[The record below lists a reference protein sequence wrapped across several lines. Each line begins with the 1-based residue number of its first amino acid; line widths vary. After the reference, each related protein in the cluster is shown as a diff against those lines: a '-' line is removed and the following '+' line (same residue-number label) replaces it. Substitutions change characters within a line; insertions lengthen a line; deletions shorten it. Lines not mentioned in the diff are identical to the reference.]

1 MKKLKEAGASAI
13 GAIPARTL
21 LWALLFATSG
31 ASAVESQQVAALPPD
46 LTSLDLDALMN
57 IEVTSVSKRAEPLFQ
72 AAAAVSVLTGDEI
85 RRSGARSLP
94 EALRQVPGLTVARIA
109 SINTYAVSSRGFAD
123 RLSDK
128 LEVLV
133 DGRSLYT
140 PLFSGVFWD
149 TAEVP
154 MADIERIEVI
164 RGPGATLWGTNA
176 INGVINVV
184 TRSAADTHG
193 GLFSAGAGTQEPN
206 SATLRTG
213 TPVGDG
219 GAIRL
224 YARHLER
231 DAVENEDGAEL
242 YTTQRFG
249 GAGVR
254 SDWRLGGGQR
264 LTAAGDLYDGSRQ
277 DTFQAPS
284 ATGEVETS
292 GGNLRTEWAWQ
303 VSAESEISARA
314 YYDHSKRSIPT
325 SIFSE
330 RRDTGDLE
338 LQHRIVGQRNTL
350 VYGVNYR
357 HSHDRTGEAPPFVFI
372 FVPSHET
379 LEYYGGF
386 VQNQFLITPAL
397 ELTAGSKFEH
407 NDYTGWEAQPNVRLG
422 ATLGESLFAWSAV
435 SRAVRTPNRLDHD
448 LAVFNPAFRIGN
460 PDQKPE
466 ELIAY
471 ELGARWLVTDSLSGD
486 LALFYNDYDDLRSAE
501 ASPPFGRY
509 GNGLKGHGTGAEFS
523 VNWHPLDAVDVRAS
537 YAQLHLDLGT
547 QPGSTD
553 TGSPGSIERL
563 APEHQAR
570 LRVSWQPAPAWSTDA
585 FLRYQSSLSRTYPSG
600 DRTLP
605 GYIELNL
612 RAAWR
617 PSPNLELALVG
628 ENLLDDRHGEFLTE
642 IETSYAEIPRSGL
655 VELNWA
661 WD

>member
-1 MKKLKEAGASAI
+1 MRAAPRLLWGLLLATGSAGA
-13 GAIPARTL
+13 
-21 LWALLFATSG
+21 
-31 ASAVESQQVAALPPD
+31 VEPQQVAGLPPD
-46 LTSLDLDALMN
+46 LTSLDLDALMS

-85 RRSGARSLP
+85 RRSGARNLP

-109 SINTYAVSSRGFAD
+109 DINTYVVSSRGFAD

-193 GLFSAGAGTQEPN
+193 GLVNAGVGTQEPN
-206 SATLRTG
+206 SVTLRTG
-213 TPVGDG
+213 TAVGDAG
-219 GAIRL
+219 DVRL
-224 YARHLER
+224 YARHIER
-231 DAVENEDGAEL
+231 DAVENEDGADL

-249 GAGVR
+249 GAGMR
-254 SDWRLGGGQR
+254 SDWRLGAGQR
-264 LTAAGDLYDGSRQ
+264 LTVAGDIYDGSRQ
-277 DTFQAPS
+277 DTFVNPPES
-284 ATGEVETS
+284 GEVETS
-292 GGNLRTEWAWQ
+292 GGNLRSEWAWQ
-303 VSAESEISARA
+303 ASADSEFSARA
-314 YYDHSKRSIPT
+314 YYDHSKRLIPT
-325 SIFSE
+325 GVFRE

-338 LQHRIVGQRNTL
+338 LQHRIVGERNTL
-350 VYGVNYR
+350 VYGLSYR
-357 HSHDRTGEAPPFVFI
+357 HSHDVTGEAPPFVFI
-372 FVPSHET
+372 FVPSRET
-379 LEYYGGF
+379 LQYYGGF
-386 VQNQFLITPAL
+386 VQNQFLITPSL

-422 ATLGESLFAWSAV
+422 ATLGESLFAWGAV
-435 SRAVRTPNRLDHD
+435 SRAVRSPNRLDHD
-448 LAVFNPAFRIGN
+448 LAVFNSAFRIGN
-460 PDQKPE
+460 PDQEPE
-466 ELIAY
+466 EVIAF
-471 ELGARWLVTDSLSGD
+471 ELGARLFVTDSLSGD

-501 ASPPFGRY
+501 VNPPFGRF
-509 GNGLKGHGTGAEFS
+509 GNGIEGAGTGAELS
-523 VNWHPLDAVDVRAS
+523 VTWHPLDTVDVRAS
-537 YAQLHLDLGT
+537 YAQLHLDLDT
-547 QPGSTD
+547 EPDSTD
-553 TGSPGSIERL
+553 TGSARAIERL

-570 LRVSWQPAPAWSTDA
+570 LRVSWQPAPGWSTDA

-617 PSPNLELALVG
+617 PWPNLELALVG

-642 IETSYAEIPRSGL
+642 IETAYAEIPRSGL
-655 VELNWA
+655 IELNWA